1 MAKNSLIIY
10 EGEAPI
16 LRPEV
21 AAKLAEWKKQ
31 MQILEEQEKEIKAE
45 ILKEMVAND
54 IRKVETPD
62 LVITKRDKYDRESL
76 DTAKMR
82 KDPEG
87 RKQYD
92 RFVRFIEVG
101 ASVSIKLR

>member
-1 MAKNSLIIY
+1 MAKNNLIIY

-21 AAKLAEWKKQ
+21 AAKLAEWKRQ

-45 ILKEMVAND
+45 ILKEMTEND

-76 DTAKMR
+76 DTASLR

-87 RKQYD
+87 RKLYD
-92 RFVRFIEVG
+92 KFVRFIEIG
-101 ASVSIKLR
+101 ASVTIKLR